1 MKRIRTI
8 IMGAAGRDFHNFN
21 VYFRDNE
28 RFEVICFTHGQ
39 LPLDV
44 ERIYPP
50 VLAGRLYPD
59 GIPIYPESMLPKLI
73 KKYNVDLVVFSYS
86 DVSHSYVMEKAS
98 IAMANGTSFMLLGPK
113 DTLLES
119 EKPVIAICAV
129 RTGSGKSP
137 TTRKI
142 SGIIKGLGLKVAVIR
157 HPMPYGDLTKQ
168 VVMELRGLSDL
179 DRYKC
184 TVEEREDFTHLLKS
198 GFTVLAGVDYGK
210 VLKRA
215 EEIADVIIWDG
226 GNNDF
231 PFIRPDLLFV
241 VADPFRAGHEVS
253 YYPGMVNFLMAD
265 VIVVN
270 KVNSAPP
277 KGVEE
282 VIYNARKYNPKAI
295 IVKTESVISCDCD
308 VDLKGKTVAVVEDGP
323 TTTHGGM
330 PYGAGYLFAKSR
342 GAKIIDPKR
351 FAVGE
356 YKKIYE
362 EYSHLGPVIPAV
374 GYSDEQVKMLEEM
387 LSSINC
393 DAVVSGTPIELSNL
407 VKVNKPIYNVRYDV
421 KEVEGPTFKE
431 IINKFLRG
439 IGLAQ

>member
-39 LPLDV
+39 LPIDTK
-44 ERIYPP
+44 RMYPP
-50 VLAGRLYPD
+50 VLAGKLYPN
-59 GIPIYPESMLPKLI
+59 GIPIYPESMLPELI
-73 KKYNVDLVVFSYS
+73 KKYDVDLVVFSYS
-86 DVSHSYVMEKAS
+86 DVSHLYVMEKAS
-98 IAMANGTSFMLLGPK
+98 VAMANGASFMLLGPK

-119 EKPVIAICAV
+119 KRPVIAICAV

-142 SGIIKGLGLKVAVIR
+142 SGIVKELGLRAAVIR
-157 HPMPYGDLTKQ
+157 HPMPYGDLSKQ
-168 VVMELRGLSDL
+168 IVMELRRLEDL
-179 DRYKC
+179 DKYKC

-198 GFTVLAGVDYGK
+198 GFTVLAGVDYDK

-253 YYPGMVNFLMAD
+253 YYPGMINFLMAD

-270 KVNSAPP
+270 KVNSASPD
-277 KGVEE
+277 GVEK
-282 VIYNARKYNPKAI
+282 VIHNARKYNPKAI

-308 VDLKGKTVAVVEDGP
+308 VDIKGKSVAVVEDGP

-330 PYGAGYLFAKSR
+330 PYGAGYLFAKSS
-342 GAKIIDPKR
+342 GAKIVDPKR

-374 GYSDEQVKMLEEM
+374 GYSNEQVRMLEAM
-387 LSSINC
+387 LNSIDC
-393 DAVVSGTPIELSNL
+393 DAVVSGTPIELSSL
-407 VKVNKPIYNVRYDV
+407 VKINKPIYNVRYDV
-421 KEVEGPTFKE
+421 KVVKGPTFKE
-431 IINKFLRG
+431 IIHEFLKRRG
-439 IGLAQ
+439 LI